1 MICLTE
7 KYFFDAGDCCLEEVK
22 CRDCPDMF
30 TCVDVDCPSE
40 GLCIPSN
47 IYCVPEEL
55 GDGKC
60 QDYNNG
66 KFCEYD
72 LGDCCL
78 TDESAYETCC
88 QCVGHKCLIQG

>member
-1 MICLTE
+1 MFTE
-7 KYFFDAGDCCLEEVK
+7 KYFFDVGDCCLEELRCK
-22 CRDCPDMF
+22 RCEYLDMMGCDYMDCPLES
-30 TCVDVDCPSE
+30 P
-40 GLCIPSN
+40 CIPSN
-47 IYCVPEEL
+47 LYCVPEEL

-88 QCVGHKCLIQG
+88 QCVGHKCLFQG